1 MGNYADLLKA
11 QHQTKAADN
20 LGTKE
25 PRKPAA
31 KEAGNLGS
39 KEPVTQGFQEA
50 RKLETLEE
58 RKQGI
63 TRPLSMPAS
72 REDRFDLNEVAT
84 KDATFQFAERELDA
98 LDMLCLELKRELGE
112 KPKKYDII
120 RAGLQHMIEDYHQQG
135 EKSVLIARLR
145 KRK

>member
-11 QHQTKAADN
+11 QNQTKTAHT

-25 PRKPAA
+25 PRKPAT
-31 KEAGNLGS
+31 KEESHLGTKETGNQDS
-39 KEPVTQGFQEA
+39 QEG
-50 RKLETLEE
+50 
-58 RKQGI
+58 RKQGTLEAGRQGA
-63 TRPLSMPAS
+63 TRQPSAPAS
-72 REDRFDLNEVAT
+72 REDGFDLNEVAT

-98 LDMLCLELKRELGE
+98 LDLVCLELKRELGE

-135 EKSVLIARLR
+135 ERSILIARLR